1 MIFDKKSLL
10 LYIVTDRSWLGEKC
24 LSKQVEESIENGAT
38 FVQLREKDVS
48 FEEFTAIA
56 REIKS
61 VCVRH
66 NVPFVIN
73 DNIDVALAV
82 DADGVH
88 IGQSDISLTRARTQ
102 LGHGKIIGV
111 SAGSLEE
118 ALNAKESGADYIGVG
133 AVFPTGTKKDADY
146 VSIELLKKIVESVNI
161 PTVAIGGISED
172 NMSELT
178 GSGIDGVA
186 VISAVFAQKNIA
198 KATKNLKTLAEKVVS
213 S

>member
-1 MIFDKKSLL
+1 MIFDRKSLL
-10 LYIVTDRSWLGEKC
+10 LYIVTDRSWLGTKS
-24 LSKQVEESIENGAT
+24 LSAQVEESIVNGAT
-38 FVQLREKDVS
+38 FVQLREKNVT

-61 VCVRH
+61 ICVRH

-73 DNIDVALAV
+73 DDIDVALAV

-88 IGQSDISLTRARTQ
+88 IGQSDISLPRARSL
-102 LGHGKIIGV
+102 LGNEKIIGV

-118 ALNAKESGADYIGVG
+118 ALNAKENGADYIGVG
-133 AVFPTGTKKDADY
+133 AIFPTSTKENADS
-146 VSIELLKKIVESVNI
+146 VSVELLKKITECTNI
-161 PTVAIGGISED
+161 PTVAIGGIGED
-172 NMSELT
+172 NISELA

-186 VISAVFAQKNIA
+186 VISAVFAQEDIG
-198 KATKNLKTLAEKVVS
+198 KATRNLKAVVKKVVS